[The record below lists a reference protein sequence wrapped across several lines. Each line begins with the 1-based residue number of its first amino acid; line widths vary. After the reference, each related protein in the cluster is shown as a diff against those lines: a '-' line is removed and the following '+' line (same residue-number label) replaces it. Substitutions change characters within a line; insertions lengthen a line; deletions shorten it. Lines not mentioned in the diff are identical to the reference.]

1 MCSPCSIQTIDYIAT
16 DEMQDQSIVNET
28 NIGVISASTKPVA
41 QQKHSRMPCICW
53 TLVLMPLLC
62 LVVCFNLNFHLEQ
75 VFDSILDSINY
86 SFPRFQPAV
95 TRNPRQE
102 PFEWTRILREK
113 RDIILEELETFLVAH
128 PSTMNLLQFDTLL
141 PNQHFLNRDKGWK
154 SIFLRCYG
162 AETSESVKSKFPKT
176 LELVNRL
183 DSRTDIPAVFIS
195 ILDPHKSIPRHR
207 GYYGGIL
214 RYHLTLAVSKHSED
228 DLYLSLWPDNHP
240 GTEERIQWTNGS
252 DVIFDDRNV
261 HGVVNRINQTRI
273 ILFVDLARP
282 DLSFWHDLFNKFMIN
297 LVVPRMTDR
306 CSNAMKMQN
315 LVLSMR

>member
-1 MCSPCSIQTIDYIAT
+1 MDPYF
-16 DEMQDQSIVNET
+16 ER
-28 NIGVISASTKPVA
+28 K
-41 QQKHSRMPCICW
+41 SRHHFGGM
-53 TLVLMPLLC
+53 
-62 LVVCFNLNFHLEQ
+62 
-75 VFDSILDSINY
+75 
-86 SFPRFQPAV
+86 
-95 TRNPRQE
+95 
-102 PFEWTRILREK
+102 
-113 RDIILEELETFLVAH
+113 ETFLSAH
-128 PSTMNLLQFDTLL
+128 PSTMNDLQVLRPFHMLILRINYISNTPHNVQFDTLL

-162 AETSESVKSKFPKT
+162 AETSESVKSEFPKT
-176 LELVNRL
+176 LELLNRL

-195 ILDPHKSIPRHR
+195 IFDPRKSIPRHR

-282 DLSFWHDLFNKFMIN
+282 DLSFWHDLFNKFIIN
-297 LVVPRMTDR
+297 LVAPRMTDR
-306 CSNAMKMQN
+306 CSNAMKIQN
-315 LVLSMR
+315 LVVTK